1 MLNTERIDEIY
12 VLMQKKRIEKS
23 VVQCYVTELL
33 ETKSSEGLK
42 IILNETDQNCR
53 NSREVIKVIL
63 ESRRKKGARLIC
75 KHYNHLSCEQQ
86 KKAIQLLAELQEES
100 SVKFLMRI
108 FKGTDKWLAM
118 DAVPGLRPFVNEEM
132 IPMIFDVIADSDY
145 YRELKISCV
154 SLLVDIGLPAVPK
167 LMEIVEEK
175 PGVCALHAIQAL
187 GEIGDFRVTE
197 GLCACLE
204 KSDDYKIR
212 KVAEALGKIRDPK
225 ATLPLCKA
233 LMTINM
239 PGKDELL
246 VALGKI
252 GNPEAAPFLI
262 AYYNQGFD
270 GHDKSYYLDSA
281 FFLLEAMGKMKDPAM
296 IEPLTRVF
304 TKSPEKYRLIALKAL
319 VNLRHLLGAAAFAKS
334 LNNLP
339 KSIHQNAISAWFHLA
354 EGGTKRVCQKL
365 LTSENY
371 IIDESMIG
379 NNTMENNALIACLLL
394 PLEFEKENMSDAA
407 MRSDAMISII
417 LFKDKAYDCLSPWVF
432 DEETAIYISEIL
444 DQLEDKGLKINAVNN
459 NQTPLV

>member
-12 VLMQKKRIEKS
+12 VQMQKKRIEKS

-42 IILNETDQNCR
+42 IILNETDQNCL

-63 ESRRKKGARLIC
+63 ESRKKGARLLC
-75 KHYNHLSCEQQ
+75 KHYDHLSCEQQ
-86 KKAIQLLAELQEES
+86 QKAIQLLAEIQEKS
-100 SVKFLMRI
+100 AVGFLMEI

-118 DAVPGLRPFVNEEM
+118 DAVPGLRPFVNKEM

-145 YRELKISCV
+145 YRELKIACV
-154 SLLVDIGLPAVPK
+154 SLLVDIGPPAVPE

-175 PGVCALHAIQAL
+175 PGVCAIHATQAL
-187 GEIGDFRVTE
+187 GEIGDFRATE
-197 GLCACLE
+197 SLCACLE

-212 KVAEALGKIRDPK
+212 KVVEALGKIRDPR

-233 LMTINM
+233 LMANNM
-239 PGKDELL
+239 PGKDEIL
-246 VALGKI
+246 VALGNI
-252 GNPEAAPFLI
+252 GNPEAAPILI
-262 AYYNQGFD
+262 EYYNQGFD
-270 GHDKSYYLDSA
+270 GHNKGYYLDTA

-304 TKSPEKYRLIALKAL
+304 TKSPEKYRMIALKAL
-319 VNLRHLLGAAAFAKS
+319 ENLRCLLGDTTFFNS

-339 KSIHQNAISAWFHLA
+339 KSIHQNAVRAWFHLI
-354 EGGTKRVCQKL
+354 ESNTKRACYTF
-365 LTSENY
+365 LTSENF

-379 NNTMENNALIACLLL
+379 NNTTENNALIACLLL
-394 PLEFEKENMSDAA
+394 PLGFEKENMSDAT
-407 MRSDAMISII
+407 MRSDAMMSII

-432 DEETAIYISEIL
+432 DDEIAIYIGEIL
-444 DQLEDKGLKINAVNN
+444 EQLEDEGFKINSC
-459 NQTPLV
+459 L